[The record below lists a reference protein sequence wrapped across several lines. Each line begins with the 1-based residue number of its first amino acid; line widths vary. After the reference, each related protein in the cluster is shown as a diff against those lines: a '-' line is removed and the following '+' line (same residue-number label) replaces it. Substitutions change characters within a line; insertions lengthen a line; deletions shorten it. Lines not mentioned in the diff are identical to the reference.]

1 MDPEKAGAANR
12 RIAGGTPP
20 YVVFDKTAEKF
31 PISNFLVIF
40 LVTFI
45 AFQLETM
52 YVMRIEIQK
61 TVLHERS

>member
-31 PISNFLVIF
+31 PIF
-40 LVTFI
+40 
-45 AFQLETM
+45 
-52 YVMRIEIQK
+52 
-61 TVLHERS
+61 